1 MAKLSG
7 MNFGKAV
14 KNTGNDLKAKIER
27 NTVAIVGEKGIVLCT
42 NGADISN
49 VYQNDSVVDSAIE
62 ALTDMLN
69 SIPDNTEG
77 LLDKPFR
84 IVLPR
89 VIGGLATGSFIDWV
103 RTGKAVTSGET
114 MPKERLEAYA
124 NIMKL
129 MATKYANV
137 ELVADRFATQE
148 DKKVTGPA
156 WDALKAEISNI
167 VRGNSALVGAGAQ
180 AKAPEMSAEDK
191 ARVAELKAKL
201 AKLEDELLD
210 AETEEDEQKIENKIA
225 KVQSMI
231 ARTLANAG
239 QKETTEE
246 PAQEKPQVAAD
257 IAGLFA

>member
-49 VYQNDSVVDSAIE
+49 VFQSESVVDGAIE
-62 ALTDMLN
+62 ALTDLLN

-77 LLDKPFR
+77 LLDKPYR
-84 IVLPR
+84 VVLPR

-129 MATKYANV
+129 MANKYANV

-148 DKKVTGPA
+148 DKKVSGPA
-156 WDALKAEISNI
+156 WDALKAEIANI
-167 VRGNSALVGAGAQ
+167 VRGNSTIFGNNNAP
-180 AKAPEMSAEDK
+180 KAPEMSTEDK

-210 AETEEDEQKIENKIA
+210 AETAEDETKIENKIA

-231 ARTLANAG
+231 ARTLSNAG
-239 QKETTEE
+239 QATEE
-246 PAQEKPQVAAD
+246 AEETVEKPQVASD
-257 IAGLFA
+257 IASLF

>member
-42 NGADISN
+42 NGADINN
-49 VYQNDSVVDSAIE
+49 VFQSESVVDGAIE
-62 ALTDMLN
+62 ALTDLLN

-77 LLDKPFR
+77 LLDKPYR
-84 IVLPR
+84 VVLPR

-129 MATKYANV
+129 VASKYANV

-148 DKKVTGPA
+148 DKKVSGPA
-156 WDALKAEISNI
+156 WDALKAEIANI
-167 VRGNSALVGAGAQ
+167 VRGNSTIFGNSAP
-180 AKAPEMSAEDK
+180 KAPEMSAEDK
-191 ARVAELKAKL
+191 ARLAELKAKL
-201 AKLEDELLD
+201 AKAEDDLLD
-210 AETEEDEQKIENKIA
+210 AEDADAEAKIENKIA
-225 KVQSMI
+225 KIQSMI
-231 ARTLANAG
+231 ARLLANAG
-239 QKETTEE
+239 QAEE
-246 PAQEKPQVAAD
+246 SAEENTEKPQVASD
-257 IAGLFA
+257 IAGLF

>member
-1 MAKLSG
+1 MAKLNG

-42 NGADISN
+42 NGADINN
-49 VYQNDSVVDSAIE
+49 VFRSESVVDGAIE
-62 ALTDMLN
+62 ALTDLLTT
-69 SIPDNTEG
+69 IPDNTEG
-77 LLDKPFR
+77 LLDKPVR
-84 IVLPR
+84 VVLPR

-129 MATKYANV
+129 MANKYANV

-148 DKKVTGPA
+148 DKKVSGPA
-156 WDALKAEISNI
+156 WDTLKAEIANI
-167 VRGNSALVGAGAQ
+167 VRGNSTLVSGT

-210 AETEEDEQKIENKIA
+210 AETAEDEAKIENKIA

-231 ARTLANAG
+231 ARTLSNAG
-239 QKETTEE
+239 QATEE
-246 PAQEKPQVAAD
+246 AEETVEKPQVASD
-257 IAGLFA
+257 IASLF